1 MTQKQA
7 PAGWYDDPAG
17 GGGRRYWN
25 GSAWTERVE
34 GGRSAA
40 TAPRATGSRDRIRDG
55 YMLLN
60 GQEVPIRGSLPHQA
74 RAGISGF
81 VIAGLIAAVAVALL
95 FLMSTVARD
104 SSSEQVPTE
113 VETFQVEDFDEFE
126 PW

>member
-7 PAGWYDDPAG
+7 PAGWYDDPSG
-17 GGGRRYWN
+17 SGGRRYWN
-25 GSAWTERVE
+25 GSRWTERVE
-34 GGRSAA
+34 GGRAA
-40 TAPRATGSRDRIRDG
+40 TTQRATGSRDRIPEG

-60 GQEVPIRGSLPHQA
+60 GQQVPIRGSLPHQQRA
-74 RAGISGF
+74 RISGF
-81 VIAGLIAAVAVALL
+81 VIAGLIAAAAVALL

-113 VETFQVEDFDEFE
+113 VETFQVEDFEEFE